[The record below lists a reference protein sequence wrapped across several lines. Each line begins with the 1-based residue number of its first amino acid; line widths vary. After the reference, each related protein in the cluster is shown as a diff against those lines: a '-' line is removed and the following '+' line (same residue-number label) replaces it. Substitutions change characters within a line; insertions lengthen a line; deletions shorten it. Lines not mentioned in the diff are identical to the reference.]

1 MNTIKNETN
10 YFSKKGFVKI
20 KLEKNTLKYFLKLK
34 KNIKHKFKKN
44 FKNNSF
50 ENFHKSVSFSEIN
63 EVRIKMID
71 FINKEK
77 YLKDSIYKSV
87 QPFLENSL
95 GPDIIVQKNINMGI
109 QMPHD
114 SNRPPF
120 HKDTP
125 HSSNHELVI
134 WIPLVNC
141 YKTMCMHMF
150 DRKFRE
156 KAVSLFSS
164 KKKDRFEKFAKIYGS
179 LIDVNFGE
187 AIIFS
192 ADNFHNIPINKTND
206 TRWSINIRFKNLYTP
221 YGERN
226 ILDYFEIIKMS
237 CVTKLLN

>member
-1 MNTIKNETN
+1 MGIKS
-10 YFSKKGFVKI
+10 FMGPRAKAVAKKEYDAPILVSDYMTQNLITFRTDQSI
-20 KLEKNTLKYFLKLK
+20 LEVMELFT
-34 KNIKHKFKKN
+34 KHN
-44 FKNNSF
+44 
-50 ENFHKSVSFSEIN
+50 
-63 EVRIKMID
+63 
-71 FINKEK
+71 
-77 YLKDSIYKSV
+77 
-87 QPFLENSL
+87 
-95 GPDIIVQKNINMGI
+95 IVQKNINMGI

-206 TRWSINIRFKNLYTP
+206 TRWSLNIRFKNLYTP